1 MKIFKIRNKK
11 TKLFSTGGRYAD
23 WNKKGKTWDSRENA
37 QKAIDWHTRDEKSYY
52 DETLR
57 EYKEDCDN
65 VKKHN
70 KKPYNIKSGNIWP
83 MSDDKPSM
91 RFTPFY
97 KNSEIVEFGIKE
109 V

>member
-23 WNKKGKTWDSRENA
+23 WNEKGKTWNSRENA
-37 QKAIDWHTRDEKSYY
+37 QKAIDWHTRDEKAYHDSSI
-52 DETLR
+52 E
-57 EYKEDCDN
+57 EYKEECEH

-70 KKPYNIKSGNIWP
+70 AKPYNIKSGNMWAIP
-83 MSDDKPSM
+83 DDKPAT
-91 RFTPFY
+91 RFIPFY
-97 KNSEIVEFGIKE
+97 KNSEIVEFDIKE